1 MKLELFPHHF
11 EIGYDHGTTLAN
23 KMVLQMICVTFKPIM
38 ALLVLGFRAVSCP
51 AIVIEETLISRGY
64 SYIIMEP

>member
-23 KMVLQMICVTFKPIM
+23 KMVLQMICVTLKPIM
-38 ALLVLGFRAVSCP
+38 ALLVLGF
-51 AIVIEETLISRGY
+51 
-64 SYIIMEP
+64 